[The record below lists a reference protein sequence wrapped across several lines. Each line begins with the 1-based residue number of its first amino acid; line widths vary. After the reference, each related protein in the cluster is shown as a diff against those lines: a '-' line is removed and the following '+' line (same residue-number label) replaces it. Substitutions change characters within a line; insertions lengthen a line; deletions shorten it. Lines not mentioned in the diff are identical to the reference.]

1 MNQAELDVVIE
12 KHEKWLRDG
21 YGERA
26 NLSYADL
33 RRADLSGANLRR
45 ANLRGANLSYANLSY
60 ADLRRADLSG
70 ANLSGANLS
79 YANLSYANL
88 SYADLRR
95 ADLSGANLR
104 GANLSYANLSYA
116 DLRRADLSG
125 ANLRGANLSGANL
138 SYANLNWINWRDV
151 VSLTVIAVQINT
163 TRKNNQITYIK
174 ELEIWTTGCFQGTL
188 EELKDSIEQTHASND
203 FLKRRYYRAINYILT
218 EADFEEDLEEENN
231 EI

>member
-33 RRADLSGANLRR
+33 RDANLSGANLRC
-45 ANLRGANLSYANLSY
+45 ADLRCADLRCADLSGANLSY
-60 ADLRRADLSG
+60 ADLRDANLSGANLRCADLRCADLRCADLSGANLSYADLSG
-70 ANLSGANLS
+70 ANLSGA
-79 YANLSYANL
+79 
-88 SYADLRR
+88 D
-95 ADLSGANLR
+95 
-104 GANLSYANLSYA
+104 
-116 DLRRADLSG
+116 
-125 ANLRGANLSGANL
+125 LSGANL
-138 SYANLNWINWRDV
+138 SYADLNWINWRDV

-188 EELKDSIEQTHASND
+188 EELKDSIEQTHDNND

-218 EADFEEDLEEENN
+218 EADFEEDLEEAE
-231 EI
+231 

>member
-33 RRADLSGANLRR
+33 RRADL
-45 ANLRGANLSYANLSY
+45 RG
-60 ADLRRADLSG
+60 
-70 ANLSGANLS
+70 
-79 YANLSYANL
+79 ANLSYANL

-104 GANLSYANLSYA
+104 GANLSYA

-125 ANLRGANLSGANL
+125 ANLRGANLRRANL
-138 SYANLNWINWRDV
+138 SYADLSYADLSCANLRVANLSYADLSYANLRRADLNWINWRDV
-151 VSLTVIAVQINT
+151 VGLTVIAVQINT

-174 ELEIWTTGCFQGTL
+174 DLEIWTTGCFQGTL

>member
-26 NLSYADL
+26 DLSCADLSCADL
-33 RRADLSGANLRR
+33 RRADLRGANLRGANLR
-45 ANLRGANLSYANLSY
+45 GANLRGANLRGANLSYADLRRANLSY
-60 ADLRRADLSG
+60 ADLRRADLS
-70 ANLSGANLS
+70 
-79 YANLSYANL
+79 
-88 SYADLRR
+88 YAD
-95 ADLSGANLR
+95 
-104 GANLSYANLSYA
+104 
-116 DLRRADLSG
+116 
-125 ANLRGANLSGANL
+125 
-138 SYANLNWINWRDV
+138 LNWINWRDV

>member
-33 RRADLSGANLRR
+33 RRADLSGANLRG

-70 ANLSGANLS
+70 ANLRRAN
-79 YANLSYANL
+79 
-88 SYADLRR
+88 LRR

-116 DLRRADLSG
+116 DLRRAD
-125 ANLRGANLSGANL
+125 
-138 SYANLNWINWRDV
+138 LNWINWRDV

>member
-21 YGERA
+21 HGE
-26 NLSYADL
+26 
-33 RRADLSGANLRR
+33 RADLSGADLNG
-45 ANLRGANLSYANLSY
+45 ANLNGADLNGANLNGADLSYANL
-60 ADLRRADLSG
+60 RRAD
-70 ANLSGANLS
+70 
-79 YANLSYANL
+79 
-88 SYADLRR
+88 
-95 ADLSGANLR
+95 
-104 GANLSYANLSYA
+104 
-116 DLRRADLSG
+116 
-125 ANLRGANLSGANL
+125 L

-151 VSLTVIAVQINT
+151 VGLTVIAVQINT

>member
-26 NLSYADL
+26 DLRGANLRHADL
-33 RRADLSGANLRR
+33 RRADLSGANLRH
-45 ANLRGANLSYANLSY
+45 
-60 ADLRRADLSG
+60 
-70 ANLSGANLS
+70 
-79 YANLSYANL
+79 
-88 SYADLRR
+88 ADLRR

-104 GANLSYANLSYA
+104 HADLRRADLSYANLSYANLRHA

-125 ANLRGANLSGANL
+125 ANLRHADLRRADLSYANL
-138 SYANLNWINWRDV
+138 SYADLSYANLRRADLSYADLNWINWRDV
-151 VSLTVIAVQINT
+151 VGLTVIAVQINT

-188 EELKDSIEQTHASND
+188 EELKTSIENTHKDNEK
-203 FLKRRYYRAINYILT
+203 LKAKYYRVIDFILQ
-218 EADFEEDLEEENN
+218 EAE
-231 EI
+231 

>member
-21 YGERA
+21 YGE
-26 NLSYADL
+26 
-33 RRADLSGANLRR
+33 
-45 ANLRGANLSYANLSY
+45 
-60 ADLRRADLSG
+60 
-70 ANLSGANLS
+70 
-79 YANLSYANL
+79 
-88 SYADLRR
+88 R

-125 ANLRGANLSGANL
+125 ANLRRANLRGANLSGANL
-138 SYANLNWINWRDV
+138 SGANLRGANLSYADLNWINWRDV

-218 EADFEEDLEEENN
+218 EADFEEDLEEE
-231 EI
+231 

>member
-26 NLSYADL
+26 NLRVANLSYADL
-33 RRADLSGANLRR
+33 SC
-45 ANLRGANLSYANLSY
+45 ANLRGANLSGADLSYADLRRANLRVANLSYANLRVANLSYANLRVADLSCANLRGANLSGADLSY
-60 ADLRRADLSG
+60 ADLRRADL
-70 ANLSGANLS
+70 
-79 YANLSYANL
+79 
-88 SYADLRR
+88 
-95 ADLSGANLR
+95 
-104 GANLSYANLSYA
+104 
-116 DLRRADLSG
+116 
-125 ANLRGANLSGANL
+125 
-138 SYANLNWINWRDV
+138 NWINWRDV
-151 VSLTVIAVQINT
+151 VGLTVIAVQINT

>member
-33 RRADLSGANLRR
+33 RGADLSYADLSGADLNGADLRR
-45 ANLRGANLSYANLSY
+45 ADLRRANLSY
-60 ADLRRADLSG
+60 ADLSGADLSG
-70 ANLSGANLS
+70 ADLNGADLRR
-79 YANLSYANL
+79 ANL
-88 SYADLRR
+88 SYADL
-95 ADLSGANLR
+95 SGA
-104 GANLSYANLSYA
+104 
-116 DLRRADLSG
+116 D
-125 ANLRGANLSGANL
+125 L

>member
-26 NLSYADL
+26 NLRGANLRGADLRGADLSYANL
-33 RRADLSGANLRR
+33 RRADLSR
-45 ANLRGANLSYANLSY
+45 
-60 ADLRRADLSG
+60 ADLNGADLNGADLNGADLSRADLNGADLSG
-70 ANLSGANLS
+70 ADLNG
-79 YANLSYANL
+79 
-88 SYADLRR
+88 ADLR
-95 ADLSGANLR
+95 G
-104 GANLSYANLSYA
+104 
-116 DLRRADLSG
+116 
-125 ANLRGANLSGANL
+125 
-138 SYANLNWINWRDV
+138 ANLNWINWRDV

>member
-33 RRADLSGANLRR
+33 RRADLSGANLR
-45 ANLRGANLSYANLSY
+45 G
-60 ADLRRADLSG
+60 
-70 ANLSGANLS
+70 
-79 YANLSYANL
+79 ANL

-104 GANLSYANLSYA
+104 GANLRRANLSYA
-116 DLRRADLSG
+116 DLSCADLSC
-125 ANLRGANLSGANL
+125 ANLRVANL
-138 SYANLNWINWRDV
+138 SYADLSYANLRRADLNWINWRDV
-151 VSLTVIAVQINT
+151 VGLTVIAVQINT

-174 ELEIWTTGCFQGTL
+174 DLEIWTTGCFQGTL

>member
-21 YGERA
+21 YGER
-26 NLSYADL
+26 
-33 RRADLSGANLRR
+33 
-45 ANLRGANLSYANLSY
+45 
-60 ADLRRADLSG
+60 
-70 ANLSGANLS
+70 
-79 YANLSYANL
+79 ANL

-125 ANLRGANLSGANL
+125 ANLRRANLRGANLSGANL
-138 SYANLNWINWRDV
+138 RGANLRGANLSYADLNWINWRDV

>member
-33 RRADLSGANLRR
+33 RRADL
-45 ANLRGANLSYANLSY
+45 
-60 ADLRRADLSG
+60 RRADLSG
-70 ANLSGANLS
+70 AN
-79 YANLSYANL
+79 
-88 SYADLRR
+88 LRR

-125 ANLRGANLSGANL
+125 ANLRRANLRGANLSGANL
-138 SYANLNWINWRDV
+138 RGANLSYADLNWINWRDV

>member
-33 RRADLSGANLRR
+33 RRADLSGANLR
-45 ANLRGANLSYANLSY
+45 G
-60 ADLRRADLSG
+60 
-70 ANLSGANLS
+70 
-79 YANLSYANL
+79 ANL

-104 GANLSYANLSYA
+104 GANLRRANLSYA
-116 DLRRADLSG
+116 DLSCADLSC
-125 ANLRGANLSGANL
+125 ANLRVANL
-138 SYANLNWINWRDV
+138 SYADLSYANLSCADLSCANLRVANLSYADLSYANLRRADLNWINWRDV
-151 VSLTVIAVQINT
+151 VGLTVIAVQINT

-174 ELEIWTTGCFQGTL
+174 DLEIWTTGCFQGTL

>member
-26 NLSYADL
+26 NL
-33 RRADLSGANLRR
+33 RGANLSYEDLSC
-45 ANLRGANLSYANLSY
+45 ANLRGANLSYADLSCANLRVANLSY
-60 ADLRRADLSG
+60 ADLSCANLRGADLSCANLRGANLSG

-79 YANLSYANL
+79 YA
-88 SYADLRR
+88 D
-95 ADLSGANLR
+95 
-104 GANLSYANLSYA
+104 
-116 DLRRADLSG
+116 
-125 ANLRGANLSGANL
+125 
-138 SYANLNWINWRDV
+138 LNWINWRDV

-188 EELKDSIEQTHASND
+188 EELKTSIENTHKDNEK
-203 FLKRRYYRAINYILT
+203 LKAKYYRVIDFILQ
-218 EADFEEDLEEENN
+218 EAE
-231 EI
+231 

>member
-1 MNQAELDVVIE
+1 
-12 KHEKWLRDG
+12 
-21 YGERA
+21 
-26 NLSYADL
+26 
-33 RRADLSGANLRR
+33 RR
-45 ANLRGANLSYANLSY
+45 ANLRGANL
-60 ADLRRADLSG
+60 RRA
-70 ANLSGANLS
+70 N
-79 YANLSYANL
+79 
-88 SYADLRR
+88 LRR

-125 ANLRGANLSGANL
+125 ANLRRANLRGANLSGANLRGANLSGANL
-138 SYANLNWINWRDV
+138 SYADLNWINWRDV

>member
-33 RRADLSGANLRR
+33 RRADLSGANLR
-45 ANLRGANLSYANLSY
+45 GANLSYANLSY
-60 ADLRRADLSG
+60 ADLRRADLNG
-70 ANLSGANLS
+70 
-79 YANLSYANL
+79 
-88 SYADLRR
+88 ADLNG
-95 ADLSGANLR
+95 ADLR
-104 GANLSYANLSYA
+104 GANLSYADLSYA
-116 DLRRADLSG
+116 DL
-125 ANLRGANLSGANL
+125 NGANL

-188 EELKDSIEQTHASND
+188 EELKTSIENTHKDNEK
-203 FLKRRYYRAINYILT
+203 LKAKYYRVIDFILQ
-218 EADFEEDLEEENN
+218 EAE
-231 EI
+231 